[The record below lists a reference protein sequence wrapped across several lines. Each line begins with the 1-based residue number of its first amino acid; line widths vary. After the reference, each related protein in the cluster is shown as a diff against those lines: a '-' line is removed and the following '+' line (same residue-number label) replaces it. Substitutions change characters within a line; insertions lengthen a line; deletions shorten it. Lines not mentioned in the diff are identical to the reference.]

1 MRYRTKQIVLILVT
15 CVAIIGLISAC
26 NSLSGPVATQETGGG
41 EAVPSVF
48 QVSGLS
54 IDPAEVVTG
63 QGVLITADV
72 MNSGETDGIYEA
84 ELRINNVSEV
94 SFQMAIPARETQK
107 LFFVASK
114 DIPGTYEVV
123 LDGHTGQF
131 VVTEPVAAQYIN
143 ALSVAS
149 GQTGSSCCGSAAPT
163 KIATSGCGCSGA
175 TGSTN
180 PSVPSTS
187 GCGCGATSSTNP
199 SVPSTSGCGC
209 GATGSTNP
217 SVPSTSGCGCG
228 R

>member
-1 MRYRTKQIVLILVT
+1 MRYRIKQIVLILVT
-15 CVAIIGLISAC
+15 CLAIIGLISAC
-26 NSLSGPVATQETGGG
+26 NSLSELASTQWLGGE

-63 QGVLITADV
+63 QALLITADV

-84 ELRINNVSEV
+84 ELRIGNVTEV
-94 SFQMAIPARETQK
+94 SYKMAIPARETQK

-123 LDGHTGQF
+123 LDGLTGQL
-131 VVTEPVAAQYIN
+131 VVTEPVAAQSIN
-143 ALSVAS
+143 TQSVAS
-149 GQTGSSCCGSAAPT
+149 ERTGSSCCGSAALT
-163 KIATSGCGCSGA
+163 KTTTSGCGCSGA
-175 TGSTN
+175 TSSTN

-187 GCGCGATSSTNP
+187 GCGCSGATSSTNP

-209 GATGSTNP
+209 G
-217 SVPSTSGCGCG
+217 

>member
-1 MRYRTKQIVLILVT
+1 MRYRTKQIMLILVT
-15 CVAIIGLISAC
+15 CLAIVGLISAC
-26 NSLSGPVATQETGGG
+26 NSLSELASTQWLGGE

-63 QGVLITADV
+63 QALLITAEV

-84 ELRINNVSEV
+84 ELRINNVTGV
-94 SFQMAIPARETQK
+94 SYKMAIPARETQK

-163 KIATSGCGCSGA
+163 KIT
-175 TGSTN
+175 
-180 PSVPSTS
+180 TS

-199 SVPSTSGCGC
+199 SVP
-209 GATGSTNP
+209 A
-217 SVPSTSGCGCG
+217 TSGCGCG

>member
-1 MRYRTKQIVLILVT
+1 MRYRIKQIVLILVT
-15 CVAIIGLISAC
+15 CLAIIGLISAC
-26 NSLSGPVATQETGGG
+26 NSLSELVATQWLGEE

-63 QGVLITADV
+63 QALLITAEV

-84 ELRINNVSEV
+84 ELMINNVSEV
-94 SFQMAIPARETQK
+94 SYKMAIPARETQK
-107 LFFVASK
+107 LFFLASK
-114 DIPGTYEVV
+114 DVPGTYEVV
-123 LDGHTGQF
+123 LDGLTGQF
-131 VVTEPVAAQYIN
+131 IVTEPVAAQYIN
-143 ALSVAS
+143 ALSVPS

-163 KIATSGCGCSGA
+163 KITTSGCGCSGA
-175 TGSTN
+175 TSSTN

-209 GATGSTNP
+209 G
-217 SVPSTSGCGCG
+217 